1 MSTRTITLGGL
12 VGVSALVLSACGGGG
27 SASGDAGIS
36 ASKTITVGVSSIQS
50 GPAATSGL
58 SLKCTVEAYLK
69 DASKGDGVNGYKFK
83 VISRDHQYDPSR
95 AAAIAREFVGDDV
108 FLMLTDGTATMNAAL
123 PAIKPKNIPIFAT
136 ADGAVFTPPDYGSMF
151 GINPDYGREAAG
163 GARFIL
169 DELKEKDAAI
179 AYLNSEAGEPAA
191 KAFPAYIKANGGK
204 VVASEAI
211 AATNTDYTAQ
221 AQKLKQSGAP
231 VVYSFLLD
239 TGLAALQ
246 KASDAIG
253 YSPTWVSWFPAYTPS
268 YLDLAGGLAEGTY
281 ISQFATPLSDKTDE
295 GVAKYLQVMEK
306 SCPDAVKAQSAQSA
320 SSFAA
325 GIIAGVE
332 KATADGK
339 KLTREGFVAAL
350 EGSEQAYGVTPS
362 VTWDDT
368 THAGATKSAMYQ
380 VKDGGLVAVTDYETL
395 PEAE

>member
-1 MSTRTITLGGL
+1 MTWGALLGA
-12 VGVSALVLSACGGGG
+12 SALALSACGGSSSGG
-27 SASGDAGIS
+27 GDAGVS
-36 ASKTITVGVSSIQS
+36 GDKTITVGVSSIQS

-69 DASKGDGVNGYKFK
+69 DASAGEGINGYKFK

-95 AAAIAREFVGDDV
+95 AANIAREFVGDDV

-123 PAIKPKNIPIFAT
+123 PAIKPKGIPIFAT
-136 ADGAVFTPPDYGSMF
+136 ADGAVFTPPEYESMF

-163 GARFIL
+163 GARFII
-169 DELKEKDAAI
+169 DELKEKKAAI

-191 KAFPAYIKANGGK
+191 KAFPAYIEANGGK

-211 AATNTDYTAQ
+211 ASTNTDYTAQ

-246 KASDAIG
+246 KASKAIG

-268 YLDLAGGLAEGTY
+268 YLELAGGLAENTY
-281 ISQFATPLSDKTDE
+281 VSQFATPLSETSDP
-295 GVAKYLQVMEK
+295 GVAKYLEVMQK
-306 SCPDAVKAQSAQSA
+306 SCPDAVQAQAAQSA

-332 KATADGK
+332 KATEGGK
-339 KLTREGFVAAL
+339 ELTREAFVSAL
-350 EGSEQAYGVTPS
+350 EGDEKAYGVTPS
-362 VTWDDT
+362 VTWNDE

-380 VKDGGLVAVTDYETL
+380 IKGGKLVAVTEYEAL
-395 PEAE
+395 PETD